1 METADQS
8 LLFLGS
14 IQAGFPS
21 PAADYMQERISLDA
35 IAIRNPSSTFF
46 FRVEGESM
54 TGAFIPPDALLVV
67 DRSVKPS
74 NGSIVVAVVDNEY
87 TVKRLKIEGVKRQL
101 VPESSNRKF
110 RPIEIN
116 EFTQC
121 EIWGVVTYILT
132 DAKGV

>member
-1 METADQS
+1 
-8 LLFLGS
+8 
-14 IQAGFPS
+14 
-21 PAADYMQERISLDA
+21 
-35 IAIRNPSSTFF
+35 
-46 FRVEGESM
+46 
-54 TGAFIPPDALLVV
+54 V